1 MLQYFSCW
9 GTPNTL
15 CLVILI
21 LFTNEGQARC
31 RPVERLH
38 RWSCRTRNAFPATP
52 CLPGEK
58 QSTSISSC
66 PWSPVSWLCS
76 HRMSHGERSLHPLV
90 AREGTILIYIYIYWL
105 MAIWRQK
112 MSSKA
117 FWKSSKQISA
127 ESHPLIEQLHV
138 RKFGR
143 ICRDRRK
150 FGLTNLLALVAGFPW
165 NSPTFRHW
173 GLEINGDCSLASG
186 GSEAGVSLNLWQSR
200 LSQLGDSF
208 WHVG

>member
-1 MLQYFSCW
+1 MDLWVEFRCCNISLV
-9 GTPNTL
+9 GVLTPNTL

-38 RWSCRTRNAFPATP
+38 RWSCRTRHAFPATP

-90 AREGTILIYIYIYWL
+90 AREGTILIYIYIL
-105 MAIWRQK
+105 IDGHLATKNEFQGILEK
-112 MSSKA
+112 FKA
-117 FWKSSKQISA
+117 NFSWKSSTDWTASCEKVWQ
-127 ESHPLIEQLHV
+127 
-138 RKFGR
+138 
-143 ICRDRRK
+143 
-150 FGLTNLLALVAGFPW
+150 NLQG
-165 NSPTFRHW
+165 
-173 GLEINGDCSLASG
+173 
-186 GSEAGVSLNLWQSR
+186 
-200 LSQLGDSF
+200 
-208 WHVG
+208 